1 MSELKD
7 RLHLKQNDELIA
19 ILESK
24 NAYTSEAVQY
34 AAEIIQE
41 RFLETEEIILLV
53 TNYWDKEL
61 DETLKSYLK
70 SGEIPKSNFLTEQ
83 QLKAIFAKKYQ
94 EYVERKEVLA
104 VDSTIYWFAF

>member
-24 NAYTSEAVQY
+24 NAYTAEAVQY

-41 RFLETEEIILLV
+41 RFLDTDEIISLV
-53 TNYWDKEL
+53 SNYWDNEL
-61 DETLKSYLK
+61 NESLKSYLK
-70 SGEIPKSNFLTEQ
+70 SGEVPKSNFLNEE
-83 QLKAIFAKKYQ
+83 QLKVIFAKKYQ

-104 VDSTIYWFAF
+104 VDSTLYWFAF